1 MPTRAISISDVL
13 YIDIHKEMER
23 TNETF
28 SQVIV
33 RRLNKLMELEKGEN
47 HVD

>member
-1 MPTRAISISDVL
+1 MNDHL
-13 YIDIHKEMER
+13 YMDIHKEMER

-47 HVD
+47 NVE